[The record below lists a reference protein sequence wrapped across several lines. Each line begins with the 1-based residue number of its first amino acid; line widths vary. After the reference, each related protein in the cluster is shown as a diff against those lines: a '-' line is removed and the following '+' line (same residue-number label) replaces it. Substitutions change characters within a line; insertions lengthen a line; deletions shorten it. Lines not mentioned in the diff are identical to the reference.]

1 MKGHQ
6 FKSWIF
12 ELREIL
18 REIKNSHY
26 FLDSWTQFNSVG
38 SFIHIFFH
46 QERFIKLFDPRIWSI
61 LLSRNS
67 QGSTSNRYFTIKGV
81 ILFVVAV
88 LIYRINNRNMVERR
102 NLYLIGLLPIPM
114 NSIGPR
120 NDTLEE
126 AVGSSNINR
135 LIVSLLY
142 LPKGKKISE
151 SCFLNPKESTWVL
164 PITKKCSMPESN
176 WGSRWWR
183 NWIGKKRDSS
193 CKISNETVAGI
204 EILFKEKDIKYLEFL
219 FVYYMDDPIRKDH
232 DWELFDRLSL
242 RKRRNIINLNSG
254 PLFEILVK
262 HWICYLMPAFREKIP
277 IEVEG
282 FFKQQGAGST
292 IQSNDIE
299 HVSHLFSRN
308 RWAISLQNCAQFHM
322 WQFRQ
327 DLFVS
332 WGKNPPESDFLRNVS
347 RENLIWLDNVW
358 LVNKDR
364 FFSKVRN
371 VSSNIQYDSTRSS
384 FVQVRDS
391 SQLKGSSDQ
400 SRDHLDSISNEDS
413 EYYTLINQREIQQLK
428 ERSILWDPSFLQTE
442 RTEIESDRFPK
453 CLSGYSSMSRLF
465 TEREKQ
471 MINHL
476 LPEEIEEFLGNPT
489 RSVRSFF
496 SDRWSELHLGSNPTE
511 RSTRDQ
517 KLLKKQQDLSFV
529 PSRRS
534 ENKEMVNIFKIITY
548 LQNTVSIH
556 PISSDPGCDMVPKD
570 EPDMDS
576 SNKISFLNKNPFFD
590 LFHLFHDRNRG
601 GYTLHHDFESEE
613 RFQEM
618 ADLFT
623 LSITEPDLVYHKG
636 FAFSIDS
643 YGLDQKQF
651 LNEVFNSRD
660 ESKKKSLLVLPPIFY
675 EENESFYRRIRKKWV
690 RISCG
695 NDLEDPKPKI
705 VVFAS
710 NNIME
715 AVNQYR
721 LIRNLIQIQ
730 YSTYGYIRNVL
741 NRFFLMNRSDRN
753 FEYGIQRDQIGK
765 DTLNHRTLMKYT
777 INQHLSNLKKSQKRW
792 FDPLIFISRTERSM
806 NRDPDAYRYKW
817 SNGSK
822 NFQEHLEHFVSEQKS
837 RFQVVFDRLRINQ
850 YSIDWSEVIDK
861 KGLSKP
867 LRFFLSKSLL
877 FLSKLLF
884 FLSNSLP
891 FFFVSFGNIPIH
903 RSEIYIYELKGPN
916 DQLCNQL
923 LESIGLQIVHLKKWK
938 PFLLDNHDTSQKS
951 KFLINGG
958 TISPF
963 LFNKIPKWMIDSF
976 HTRNNRRKS
985 FDNTDSY
992 FSMIFHDQD
1001 NWLNPVKPFHR
1012 SSLISSFYKANRLRF
1027 LNNPHHFCF
1036 YCNKRFPFYVEK
1048 ARINNYDFTY
1058 GQFLNILFIRNKIFS
1073 LCVGKKKHAFW
1084 GRDTISPIESQG
1096 SNIFIPN
1103 DFPQSGG
1110 DETYNLYKSFHFPS
1124 RSDPFV
1130 RRAIYSIA
1138 DISGT
1143 PLTEGQIVNFERTYC
1158 QPLSDMNLSDSEG
1171 KNLHQYLNFNSNM
1184 GLIHTP
1190 CSENYLP
1197 SEKRKKR
1204 SLCLKKCVEKGQMYR
1219 TFQRDSAFSTL
1230 SKWNLFQTYMPWFLT
1245 STGYKYLNL
1254 IFLDT
1259 FSDLLPILSSSPK
1272 FVSIFH
1278 DIMHGSDISW
1288 RILQKKW
1295 CLPQWNLI
1303 REISSKCLHNLLLSE
1318 EMIDRNNE
1326 SPLISTHL
1334 RSPNVREFLYSILF
1348 LLLVAGYLV
1357 RTHLLFVSRASS
1369 ELQTEFEKVKS
1380 LMIPSSMIE
1389 LRKLLDRYPTSE
1401 PNSFWL
1407 KNLFLVAL
1415 EQLGDSLEEIRGSA
1429 SGGNMLLGGGPA
1441 YGVKSIRSKKKYLNI
1456 NLIDIIDLISIIPN
1470 PINRITFSRNTRHLS
1485 HTSKEIYSLIRK
1497 RKNVNGDWI
1506 DDKIESWVANSDSI
1520 DDEERE
1526 FLVQFST
1533 LTTEKRIDQ
1542 ILLSL
1547 THSDHLSKNDSG
1559 YQMIEQPGA
1568 IYLRY
1573 LVDIHKKYLMN
1584 YEFNTSCLAERRIFL
1599 AHYQTITYSQTSC
1612 GANSFHFPSHGK
1624 PFSLRLALSPSRGIL
1639 VIGSI
1644 GTGRSYLVKYLATN
1658 SYVPFITVFLNKFLD
1673 NKPKGFLIDDID
1685 IDDSDDID
1693 DIDID
1698 DNDIDDSDDIDASD
1712 DIDRDL
1718 DTELELLT
1726 MMNALTMDMMPEID
1740 RFYITLQFELAKAM
1754 SPCIIWIPN
1763 IHDLDVNESN
1773 YFSLGLLVNHLS
1785 RDCERCSTRNILV
1798 IASTHIPQKV
1808 DPALIAPNKL
1818 NTCIKI
1824 RRLLIPQQR
1833 KHLFTLSY
1841 TRGFRLEK
1849 KMFHTNGFGSITMG
1863 SNARDLVAL
1872 TNEALSI
1879 SITQKKSIIDTN
1891 TIRSVL
1897 HRQTWDLRSQVRSVQ
1912 DHGILFYQIGRAV
1925 AQNVLL
1931 SNCPVDPI
1939 SIYMKK
1945 KSCNEGDSYLYKW
1958 YFELGTS
1965 MKKLTILLY
1974 LLSCSAGSVAQDL
1987 WSLPGPD
1994 EKNGITSYGLVENDS
2009 DLVHGLLEVE
2019 GALVGS
2025 SRTEKD
2031 CSQFDNDR
2039 VTLLL
2044 RPEPRNPLDMMQN
2057 GSCSILDQRF
2067 LYEKYESEFEEGE
2080 GEGALDPQQIEE
2092 DLFNHIVWAP
2102 RIWRPWGFLFDCI
2115 ERPNELGF
2123 PYWSRSFR
2131 GKRIIYDEEDEL
2143 QENDSEFLQSGT
2155 MQYQTRDRSSKEQGL
2170 FRISQFI
2177 WDPADPLFFLFKD
2190 QPFVSVFSHRELFAD
2205 EEMSKGLLTSQTDP
2219 PTSIYKRWFIKKTQ
2233 EKHFELLINRQRW
2246 LRTNS
2251 SLSNG
2256 SFRSN
2261 TLSESYQYLS
2271 NLFLS
2276 NGTLLDQMTKTLLR
2290 KRWLFPDEMKIGF
2303 MEQEKDFPFLSRKDM
2318 WP

>member
-1 MKGHQ
+1 MKRHQ

-12 ELREIL
+12 EL

-26 FLDSWTQFNSVG
+26 FLDSWTKFDSVG
-38 SFIHIFFH
+38 SFTHIFFH
-46 QERFIKLFDPRIWSI
+46 QERFMKLFDPRIWSI
-61 LLSRNS
+61 LLSRDS

-81 ILFVVAV
+81 VLLVVAV
-88 LIYRINNRNMVERR
+88 LIYRINNRNMVERK
-102 NLYLIGLLPIPM
+102 NLYLMGLLPIPM

-126 AVGSSNINR
+126 SFGSSNINR

-151 SCFLNPKESTWVL
+151 SRFLDPKESTWVL
-164 PITKKCSMPESN
+164 PITKKCIMSESN

-204 EILFKEKDIKYLEFL
+204 EISFKEKDIKYLEFL

-232 DWELFDRLSL
+232 DWELFDRLSP
-242 RKRRNIINLNSG
+242 RKGRNIINLNSG
-254 PLFEILVK
+254 QLFEILVK
-262 HWICYLMPAFREKIP
+262 DWICYLMFAFREKIP

-299 HVSHLFSRN
+299 HVSHLFSRKK
-308 RWAISLQNCAQFHM
+308 WAISLQNCAQFHM

-332 WGKNPPESDFLRNVS
+332 WGNNPHESDFLRNIS
-347 RENLIWLDNVW
+347 RENWIWLDNVW

-364 FFSKVRN
+364 FFSKARN
-371 VSSNIQYDSTRSS
+371 ISSNIQYDSTRSI
-384 FVQVRDS
+384 FVQVTDS

-400 SRDHLDSISNEDS
+400 SRDPFDSISNEDS
-413 EYYTLINQREIQQLK
+413 EYHTLINQTEIQQLK

-471 MINHL
+471 MNNHL

-489 RSVRSFF
+489 RSIRSFF

-517 KLLKKQQDLSFV
+517 KLLKKQQDVSFV

-534 ENKEMVNIFKIITY
+534 ENKEMVDIFKIITY

-570 EPDMDS
+570 EPDMGS
-576 SNKISFLNKNPFFD
+576 SNKISFLNKNPFLD
-590 LFHLFHDRNRG
+590 LFHLFHDRNKG

-636 FAFSIDS
+636 FAFFIDS

-695 NDLEDPKPKI
+695 NDLEDPKQKR

-715 AVNQYR
+715 AVNQYG

-741 NRFFLMNRSDRN
+741 NQFFLMNRSDRN
-753 FEYGIQRDQIGK
+753 FEYGIQRDQIGN
-765 DTLNHRTLMKYT
+765 DTLNHLTIIKYT
-777 INQHLSNLKKSQKRW
+777 INQHLSNLKKSQKKW
-792 FDPLIFISRTERSM
+792 FDPLISRTERSM

-822 NFQEHLEHFVSEQKS
+822 NFQEHLEHFVSEQKH

-861 KGLSKP
+861 QDLSKS

-877 FLSKLLF
+877 FLSK
-884 FLSNSLP
+884 SLP
-891 FFFVSFGNIPIH
+891 FFFVSIGNIPIH
-903 RSEIYIYELKGPN
+903 RSEIHIYELKVPN

-923 LESIGLQIVHLKKWK
+923 LESIGVQIVHLNKLK
-938 PFLLDNHDTSQKS
+938 PFLLDDHDTSQRS

-992 FSMIFHDQD
+992 FSMISRDRD

-1027 LNNPHHFCF
+1027 LNNPHHFWF

-1048 ARINNYDFTY
+1048 TRINNYDLTY

-1073 LCVGKKKHAFW
+1073 LCVGKKKHVFLE
-1084 GRDTISPIESQG
+1084 RDTISPIESQV
-1096 SNIFIPN
+1096 SDIFIPN

-1110 DETYNLYKSFHFPS
+1110 ETYNLYKSFHFPI

-1143 PLTEGQIVNFERTYC
+1143 PLTEEQIVNFERTYC

-1190 CSENYLP
+1190 CSEKYLP

-1259 FSDLLPILSSSPK
+1259 FSDHLLPILSSSQK
-1272 FVSIFH
+1272 IVSIFH

-1288 RILQKKW
+1288 PIPQKKLW
-1295 CLPQWNLI
+1295 AILPQWNLI
-1303 REISSKCLHNLLLSE
+1303 SEISSKCLQNLLLSE
-1318 EMIDRNNE
+1318 EMIHRNNE
-1326 SPLISTHL
+1326 SPVPLIWTHL
-1334 RSPNVREFLYSILF
+1334 RSPNAREFLYSILF

-1369 ELQTEFEKVKS
+1369 ELQTELEKIKS
-1380 LMIPSSMIE
+1380 LMIPSYMIE

-1401 PNSFWL
+1401 LNSFWL

-1429 SGGNMLLGGGPA
+1429 SGGNMLWGGGPA
-1441 YGVKSIRSKKKYLNI
+1441 YGVKSIRSKKKFLNI
-1456 NLIDIIDLISIIPN
+1456 NLIDLISIIPN

-1506 DDKIESWVANSDSI
+1506 DDKIESLVANSDSI

-1559 YQMIEQPGA
+1559 YQMIEEPGA

-1584 YEFNTSCLAERRIFL
+1584 YEFNTPCLAERRIFL

-1658 SYVPFITVFLNKFLD
+1658 SYVPFITVFPNKFLD
-1673 NKPKGFLIDDID
+1673 DKPKGYLIDDID

-1693 DIDID
+1693 D
-1698 DNDIDDSDDIDASD
+1698 
-1712 DIDRDL
+1712 DL
-1718 DTELELLT
+1718 DTELLT
-1726 MMNALTMDMMPEID
+1726 MTNVLTMYMTPKID
-1740 RFYITLQFELAKAM
+1740 RFDITPQLELAKAM

-1763 IHDLDVNESN
+1763 IHDLYVNESN
-1773 YFSLGLLVNHLS
+1773 YLSLGLLVNYLS

-1798 IASTHIPQKV
+1798 IASTHIPKKV

-1833 KHLFTLSY
+1833 KHFFILSY
-1841 TRGFRLEK
+1841 TRGFHLEK
-1849 KMFHTNGFGSITMG
+1849 KMFHTNGFGSMTMG

-1879 SITQKKSIIDTN
+1879 SITQKKSILDTN
-1891 TIRSVL
+1891 TIRSAL

-1931 SNCPVDPI
+1931 SNCPIDPI

-1945 KSCNEGDSYLYKW
+1945 KSCKEGDSYLYKW

-1987 WSLPGPD
+1987 WSPPGPD
-1994 EKNGITSYGLVENDS
+1994 EKNWITSYGFVENDS

-2044 RPEPRNPLDMMQN
+2044 RSEPRNQLDMMQN
-2057 GSCSILDQRF
+2057 GSCSIVDQRF
-2067 LYEKYESEFEEGE
+2067 LYEKYESEFEGGE

-2102 RIWRPWGFLFDCI
+2102 RIWRPCGNLFDCI
-2115 ERPNELGF
+2115 ERTNELGF
-2123 PYWSRSFR
+2123 PYWARSFR
-2131 GKRIIYDEEDEL
+2131 GKRIIYHKEDEL

-2155 MQYQTRDRSSKEQGL
+2155 MQYQTRDRSSKEQGF
-2170 FRISQFI
+2170 FRISQFV
-2177 WDPADPLFFLFKD
+2177 WDPADPFFFLFKD
-2190 QPFVSVFSHRELFAD
+2190 QPFVSVFSRREFFAD
-2205 EEMSKGLLTSQTDP
+2205 EEMSKGLITSQTNP
-2219 PTSIYKRWFIKKTQ
+2219 PTSIYKRWFIKNTQ
-2233 EKHFELLINRQRW
+2233 EKHFELLIHRQRW

-2261 TLSESYQYLS
+2261 TPSESYQYLS

-2276 NGTLLDQMTKTLLR
+2276 NGTLLDQMTKALLR
-2290 KRWLFPDEMKIGF
+2290 KRWLFPDEMKHLIHVTG
-2303 MEQEKDFPFLSRKDM
+2303 ERFPI
-2318 WP
+2318 P

>member
-1 MKGHQ
+1 MTGHE
-6 FKSWIF
+6 FKSWIL

-46 QERFIKLFDPRIWSI
+46 QERFIKLFDSRIWSI
-61 LLSRNS
+61 LLSHNS

-81 ILFVVAV
+81 ILFGVAV
-88 LIYRINNRNMVERR
+88 LIYRINNRNMVERK

-126 AVGSSNINR
+126 SVGSSNINR

-142 LPKGKKISE
+142 LPKGKKIYE
-151 SCFLNPKESTWVL
+151 SSFLNPKESTWVL

-183 NWIGKKRDSS
+183 DWIGKKRDSS

-204 EILFKEKDIKYLEFL
+204 EILFKEKDLKYLEFF
-219 FVYYMDDPIRKDH
+219 FVYYRDDPIRKDH

-242 RKRRNIINLNSG
+242 RKRQNRINLNSG

-262 HWICYLMPAFREKIP
+262 HWICYLMSAFREKIP

-308 RWAISLQNCAQFHM
+308 KSAISLQNCAQFHM

-332 WGKNPPESDFLRNVS
+332 WGKNPPESDLLRNVS

-364 FFSKVRN
+364 FFRKVRN

-400 SRDHLDSISNEDS
+400 SRDHFDSISNEDS
-413 EYYTLINQREIQQLK
+413 EYHTLINQREIQQLK

-442 RTEIESDRFPK
+442 GTEIESNRFPK

-517 KLLKKQQDLSFV
+517 KLLKKQQDLSFL
-529 PSRRS
+529 RRS
-534 ENKEMVNIFKIITY
+534 ENKEMVNLFKIITY

-556 PISSDPGCDMVPKD
+556 PISSDSGCDMVPKD

-590 LFHLFHDRNRG
+590 LFHDRNRG

-613 RFQEM
+613 RFQEL

-623 LSITEPDLVYHKG
+623 LSITEPDLVYHKR

-643 YGLDQKQF
+643 YGLDPKQF
-651 LNEVFNSRD
+651 LNGVFNSRY
-660 ESKKKSLLVLPPIFY
+660 EWKTTSL
-675 EENESFYRRIRKKWV
+675 
-690 RISCG
+690 
-695 NDLEDPKPKI
+695 
-705 VVFAS
+705 
-710 NNIME
+710 
-715 AVNQYR
+715 
-721 LIRNLIQIQ
+721 
-730 YSTYGYIRNVL
+730 NVL

-765 DTLNHRTLMKYT
+765 DTLNHRTLMKYM

-792 FDPLIFISRTERSM
+792 FDPLIFFSRTERSM

-817 SNGSK
+817 STGSK

-861 KGLSKP
+861 KDLSKP
-867 LRFFLSKSLL
+867 LRFFLSKLL
-877 FLSKLLF
+877 L

-891 FFFVSFGNIPIH
+891 FLFVSFGNIPIH

-916 DQLCNQL
+916 DPQF
-923 LESIGLQIVHLKKWK
+923 LESIGLQIVHLKKLK
-938 PFLLDNHDTSQKS
+938 PFLLDDHETCQKY

-976 HTRNNRRKS
+976 HTRNNRKKS

-992 FSMIFHDQD
+992 FSMIFHDQY
-1001 NWLNPVKPFHR
+1001 NWLNPVKSFHR
-1012 SSLISSFYKANRLRF
+1012 SSLRSSFYKANKLRF

-1084 GRDTISPIESQG
+1084 GRDTISAIESQV
-1096 SNIFIPN
+1096 SNIFIPKA
-1103 DFPQSGG
+1103 FPQSG

-1124 RSDPFV
+1124 RSNPFV

-1171 KNLHQYLNFNSNM
+1171 KNLYQYLNFNSNM

-1190 CSENYLP
+1190 CSEKYLP

-1219 TFQRDSAFSTL
+1219 TFQRDSAYSTL

-1245 STGYKYLNL
+1245 STGYRYLKFL
-1254 IFLDT
+1254 FLDT
-1259 FSDLLPILSSSPK
+1259 FSDLLPILSSSQK

-1278 DIMHGSDISW
+1278 DIMHGSDIAW
-1288 RILQKKW
+1288 RILQKKF
-1295 CLPQWNLI
+1295 CLPQRNLI
-1303 REISSKCLHNLLLSE
+1303 SEISSKCFHNLLLSE
-1318 EMIDRNNE
+1318 EMIHRNNE

-1334 RSPNVREFLYSILF
+1334 TNVREFLYAILF
-1348 LLLVAGYLV
+1348 LLLVAAYLACT
-1357 RTHLLFVSRASS
+1357 RLLFVFGASS

-1415 EQLGDSLEEIRGSA
+1415 KQLGDSL
-1429 SGGNMLLGGGPA
+1429 GGNMLLGGGP
-1441 YGVKSIRSKKKYLNI
+1441 GVKSIRSKKKYLNI

-1520 DDEERE
+1520 DDEKRE

-1547 THSDHLSKNDSG
+1547 THSDHFSKNDSG

-1584 YEFNTSCLAERRIFL
+1584 YEFNTSSLAERRIFL

-1612 GANSFHFPSHGK
+1612 GANSLHFPSHGK
-1624 PFSLRLALSPSRGIL
+1624 PFSLRLALSLSRGTL

-1644 GTGRSYLVKYLATN
+1644 GTGRSYLVKYLAKN
-1658 SYVPFITVFLNKFLD
+1658 SYLPFITVFLNKFLD
-1673 NKPKGFLIDDID
+1673 NKSQGFDDID
-1685 IDDSDDID
+1685 IDIDDLYDID
-1693 DIDID
+1693 AS
-1698 DNDIDDSDDIDASD
+1698 NDIDVSNDIDASD
-1712 DIDRDL
+1712 DIL
-1718 DTELELLT
+1718 DMELELLT
-1726 MMNALTMDMMPEID
+1726 SMNALTMDMMPED
-1740 RFYITLQFELAKAM
+1740 EDLLYITLQFELAKAM

-1773 YFSLGLLVNHLS
+1773 YFSLGLLVNLLS
-1785 RDCERCSTRNILV
+1785 RDYETRNILV

-1833 KHLFTLSY
+1833 KHFFTLSY
-1841 TRGFRLEK
+1841 TRGFHLEK

-1891 TIRSVL
+1891 TIRSAL
-1897 HRQTWDLRSQVRSVQ
+1897 HRQIWDLRSQVRSVQ
-1912 DHGILFYQIGRAV
+1912 DHGILFYKIGRAV

-1931 SNCPVDPI
+1931 SNCPIDPI

-1945 KSCNEGDSYLYKW
+1945 KSCNEVDYYLYNW

-1974 LLSCSAGSVAQDL
+1974 LLSCSAGSVTQDL

-1994 EKNGITSYGLVENDS
+1994 EKNGITPYGLVENDS
-2009 DLVHGLLEVE
+2009 GLVRGLLEVE

-2025 SRTEKD
+2025 SRT
-2031 CSQFDNDR
+2031 CSQFDKDR

-2067 LYEKYESEFEEGE
+2067 LYEKDESEFEEGE
-2080 GEGALDPQQIEE
+2080 GEGALNRQQIEE

-2123 PYWSRSFR
+2123 PYWSRPFR
-2131 GKRIIYDEEDEL
+2131 GKRIVYDEEDEL

-2155 MQYQTRDRSSKEQGL
+2155 VQYQTRDRSSKEQGL

-2177 WDPADPLFFLFKD
+2177 WDPADPLFFLFKA

-2205 EEMSKGLLTSQTDP
+2205 EEMSKGLLTPQKNR
-2219 PTSIYKRWFIKKTQ
+2219 PTSLYKRWFIKKTQ

-2246 LRTNS
+2246 LRTNR

-2276 NGTLLDQMTKTLLR
+2276 NGTLLDQMTKALLR
-2290 KRWLFPDEMKIGF
+2290 KRWLFPDEMQIGF
-2303 MEQEKDFPFLSRKDM
+2303 METGEGFPI
-2318 WP
+2318 P

>member
-1 MKGHQ
+1 
-6 FKSWIF
+6 
-12 ELREIL
+12 
-18 REIKNSHY
+18 
-26 FLDSWTQFNSVG
+26 
-38 SFIHIFFH
+38 
-46 QERFIKLFDPRIWSI
+46 
-61 LLSRNS
+61 
-67 QGSTSNRYFTIKGV
+67 
-81 ILFVVAV
+81 
-88 LIYRINNRNMVERR
+88 
-102 NLYLIGLLPIPM
+102 
-114 NSIGPR
+114 
-120 NDTLEE
+120 
-126 AVGSSNINR
+126 
-135 LIVSLLY
+135 
-142 LPKGKKISE
+142 
-151 SCFLNPKESTWVL
+151 
-164 PITKKCSMPESN
+164 
-176 WGSRWWR
+176 
-183 NWIGKKRDSS
+183 
-193 CKISNETVAGI
+193 
-204 EILFKEKDIKYLEFL
+204 
-219 FVYYMDDPIRKDH
+219 
-232 DWELFDRLSL
+232 
-242 RKRRNIINLNSG
+242 
-254 PLFEILVK
+254 
-262 HWICYLMPAFREKIP
+262 
-277 IEVEG
+277 
-282 FFKQQGAGST
+282 
-292 IQSNDIE
+292 
-299 HVSHLFSRN
+299 
-308 RWAISLQNCAQFHM
+308 
-322 WQFRQ
+322 
-327 DLFVS
+327 
-332 WGKNPPESDFLRNVS
+332 
-347 RENLIWLDNVW
+347 
-358 LVNKDR
+358 
-364 FFSKVRN
+364 
-371 VSSNIQYDSTRSS
+371 
-384 FVQVRDS
+384 
-391 SQLKGSSDQ
+391 
-400 SRDHLDSISNEDS
+400 
-413 EYYTLINQREIQQLK
+413 
-428 ERSILWDPSFLQTE
+428 
-442 RTEIESDRFPK
+442 
-453 CLSGYSSMSRLF
+453 MSRLF

-471 MINHL
+471 MNKHL

-489 RSVRSFF
+489 RSIRSFF

-517 KLLKKQQDLSFV
+517 KLLKKEQDVSFV

-534 ENKEMVNIFKIITY
+534 ENKEIVNIFKIITY

-570 EPDMDS
+570 ELDMDS

-636 FAFSIDS
+636 FAFSI
-643 YGLDQKQF
+643 GLDQKQF

-690 RISCG
+690 RTSCG

-721 LIRNLIQIQ
+721 LIRNMIQIQ

-753 FEYGIQRDQIGK
+753 FEYGIQRDQIGN
-765 DTLNHRTLMKYT
+765 DTLNHRTIMKYT
-777 INQHLSNLKKSQKRW
+777 INQHLSNLKKSQKKW
-792 FDPLIFISRTERSM
+792 FDPLIFISRTERSV
-806 NRDPDAYRYKW
+806 NRDPNAYRYKW

-822 NFQEHLEHFVSEQKS
+822 NLQEHLEHFISEQKS
-837 RFQVVFDRLRINQ
+837 RFHFQVVFDRLRINQ
-850 YSIDWSEVIDK
+850 YSIDIDFDWSEVIDK
-861 KGLSKP
+861 KDLSKSLP
-867 LRFFLSKSLL
+867 FFLSKLLL
-877 FLSKLLF
+877 FLSKFLL

-903 RSEIYIYELKGPN
+903 RSEIHIYELKGPN

-923 LESIGLQIVHLKKWK
+923 LESIGLQIVHFKKLK
-938 PFLLDNHDTSQKS
+938 PFLLDDHETSQKS

-985 FDNTDSY
+985 FDNMDSY
-992 FSMIFHDQD
+992 FSMISHDQD

-1036 YCNKRFPFYVEK
+1036 YCNKGFPFYVEK

-1058 GQFLNILFIRNKIFS
+1058 GQFLNILFIRKKIFS
-1073 LCVGKKKHAFW
+1073 LCGGKKKYAFLE
-1084 GRDTISPIESQG
+1084 RDTISPIELQV

-1103 DFPQSGG
+1103 DFPQNG
-1110 DETYNLYKSFHFPS
+1110 DERYNLYKSFHFPI

-1143 PLTEGQIVNFERTYC
+1143 LLTEGQIVNFERTYC

-1190 CSENYLP
+1190 CSEKYLP

-1204 SLCLKKCVEKGQMYR
+1204 GLCLKKCLEKGQMYR

-1230 SKWNLFQTYMPWFLT
+1230 SKWNIFQTYMPWFLT
-1245 STGYKYLNL
+1245 STGYKYLNF

-1259 FSDLLPILSSSPK
+1259 FSDLLPILSSSQK

-1288 RILQKKW
+1288 RILQKKL

-1303 REISSKCLHNLLLSE
+1303 SDISSKCLHNLLPSE
-1318 EMIDRNNE
+1318 EMIHRNNE
-1326 SPLISTHL
+1326 SSLISTHL

-1357 RTHLLFVSRASS
+1357 RTHLLFVSRAYS
-1369 ELQTEFEKVKS
+1369 ELQTEFERVKS
-1380 LMIPSSMIE
+1380 LMIPSYMIE

-1401 PNSFWL
+1401 LNSFWL
-1407 KNLFLVAL
+1407 KNLFLVAR

-1429 SGGNMLLGGGPA
+1429 SVGNMLWGGGPA

-1456 NLIDIIDLISIIPN
+1456 NLIDIISIIPN
-1470 PINRITFSRNTRHLS
+1470 PINRIAFSRNTRHLS

-1506 DDKIESWVANSDSI
+1506 DDKIESWVSNSDSI
-1520 DDEERE
+1520 DDKERE

-1624 PFSLRLALSPSRGIL
+1624 PFSLRLALSLSRGIL
-1639 VIGSI
+1639 VIGSL

-1673 NKPKGFLIDDID
+1673 NKPKGFLVDDSDDINDSDD
-1685 IDDSDDID
+1685 IDDSDD
-1693 DIDID
+1693 
-1698 DNDIDDSDDIDASD
+1698 
-1712 DIDRDL
+1712 RDF

-1726 MMNALTMDMMPEID
+1726 MMNALTMGMMPEID

-1773 YFSLGLLVNHLS
+1773 YLSLGLLVNYLS

-1798 IASTHIPQKV
+1798 IASTHIPKKV

-1833 KHLFTLSY
+1833 KHFFTLSY
-1841 TRGFRLEK
+1841 TRGFHLEK

-1863 SNARDLVAL
+1863 SNVRDLVAL

-1891 TIRSVL
+1891 IIRSAL

-1931 SNCPVDPI
+1931 SNCSIDPI

-1987 WSLPGPD
+1987 WSLPRPD

-2019 GALVGS
+2019 GAPVGS

-2057 GSCSILDQRF
+2057 GSCSIVDQRF
-2067 LYEKYESEFEEGE
+2067 LYEQYESEFEEGE
-2080 GEGALDPQQIEE
+2080 GVLDPQRIEE

-2123 PYWSRSFR
+2123 PYWVRSFR
-2131 GKRIIYDEEDEL
+2131 GKRIIYDEEDGL

-2155 MQYQTRDRSSKEQGL
+2155 MQYQTRDRSSKEQGF

-2190 QPFVSVFSHRELFAD
+2190 QPFISVFSHREFFAD
-2205 EEMSKGLLTSQTDP
+2205 EEMSKGLLTSQTDL
-2219 PTSIYKRWFIKKTQ
+2219 PTSIYKRWFIKNTQ
-2233 EKHFELLINRQRW
+2233 ERYFELLIHRQRW

-2256 SFRSN
+2256 FFRSN
-2261 TLSESYQYLS
+2261 TPSESYQYLS
-2271 NLFLS
+2271 KLFLS

-2290 KRWLFPDEMKIGF
+2290 KRWLFPDEMKI
-2303 MEQEKDFPFLSRKDM
+2303 
-2318 WP
+2318 

>member
-12 ELREIL
+12 EL

-46 QERFIKLFDPRIWSI
+46 QERFIKLLDSRIWSI

-81 ILFVVAV
+81 VLFVVAV
-88 LIYRINNRNMVERR
+88 LIYRINNRKMVERK
-102 NLYLIGLLPIPM
+102 NLYLTGFLPIPM
-114 NSIGPR
+114 NFIGPR

-126 AVGSSNINR
+126 SFGSSNINR

-151 SCFLNPKESTWVL
+151 SCFLDPKESTWVL
-164 PITKKCSMPESN
+164 PITKKCIMPESN

-204 EILFKEKDIKYLEFL
+204 EISFKEKDIKYLEFL
-219 FVYYMDDPIRKDH
+219 FVYYMDDQIRKDH
-232 DWELFDRLSL
+232 DWELFDRLSP

-254 PLFEILVK
+254 QLFEILVK
-262 HWICYLMPAFREKIP
+262 DWICYLMFAFREKIP

-308 RWAISLQNCAQFHM
+308 KWAISLQNCAQFHM

-327 DLFVS
+327 DLFFS
-332 WGKNPPESDFLRNVS
+332 WGKNPHESDFLRNIS
-347 RENLIWLDNVW
+347 REDWIWLDNVW

-371 VSSNIQYDSTRSS
+371 VLSNIQYDSTRSS
-384 FVQVRDS
+384 FVQVTDS

-400 SRDHLDSISNEDS
+400 SRDHFDSISNEDS
-413 EYYTLINQREIQQLK
+413 EYHTLINQREIQQLK

-453 CLSGYSSMSRLF
+453 CFSGYSSMSRLF

-471 MINHL
+471 MNNHP

-489 RSVRSFF
+489 RSIRSFF
-496 SDRWSELHLGSNPTE
+496 SDRWSELHLGSNPIE

-517 KLLKKQQDLSFV
+517 KLLKKEQDVSFV

-534 ENKEMVNIFKIITY
+534 ENKEIVNIFKIITY

-570 EPDMDS
+570 ELDMDS
-576 SNKISFLNKNPFFD
+576 SNKISFLNKNPFFY
-590 LFHLFHDRNRG
+590 LFHLFHDRNRR

-660 ESKKKSLLVLPPIFY
+660 ESKKKYLLVLPPIFY

-690 RISCG
+690 RTSRG
-695 NDLEDPKPKI
+695 NDLEDPKQKI

-730 YSTYGYIRNVL
+730 YNTYGYIRNVL
-741 NRFFLMNRSDRN
+741 NRFFLMNRSDRY
-753 FEYGIQRDQIGK
+753 FEYGIQRDQIGN
-765 DTLNHRTLMKYT
+765 DTLNHRTIMKYT
-777 INQHLSNLKKSQKRW
+777 INQHLSNLKKGQKKW
-792 FDPLIFISRTERSM
+792 FDPLILISRTERSM
-806 NRDPDAYRYKW
+806 NRDPNAYRYKW

-822 NFQEHLEHFVSEQKS
+822 NFQEHFISEQKS
-837 RFQVVFDRLRINQ
+837 HFHFQVVFDRLRINQ

-861 KGLSKP
+861 KDLSKS
-867 LRFFLSKSLL
+867 LRFFLSKLLL
-877 FLSKLLF
+877 FLSKFLL

-903 RSEIYIYELKGPN
+903 RSEIHIYELKGPN

-923 LESIGLQIVHLKKWK
+923 LESIGLQIVHLKKLK
-938 PFLLDNHDTSQKS
+938 PFLLDDHDTSQKS

-976 HTRNNRRKS
+976 HTINKRRKS

-992 FSMIFHDQD
+992 FSMISHDQD

-1012 SSLISSFYKANRLRF
+1012 SSLISSFYKATRLRF

-1036 YCNKRFPFYVEK
+1036 YCNKRFPFYVDYAEK

-1073 LCVGKKKHAFW
+1073 LCGGKKKHAFLE
-1084 GRDTISPIESQG
+1084 RDTISPIESQV

-1103 DFPQSGG
+1103 DFPQSG
-1110 DETYNLYKSFHFPS
+1110 DERYNLYKSFHFPI

-1130 RRAIYSIA
+1130 RRAIYWIA

-1190 CSENYLP
+1190 CSEKYLP
-1197 SEKRKKR
+1197 SKKRKKR
-1204 SLCLKKCVEKGQMYR
+1204 SLCLKKCLEKGQMYR

-1245 STGYKYLNL
+1245 STGYKYLNFL
-1254 IFLDT
+1254 FLDT
-1259 FSDLLPILSSSPK
+1259 FSDLLPILSSSQK

-1288 RILQKKW
+1288 RILPKKL

-1303 REISSKCLHNLLLSE
+1303 SEISSKCLHNLLLSE
-1318 EMIDRNNE
+1318 EMIHRNNE
-1326 SPLISTHL
+1326 SPSISTHL

-1348 LLLVAGYLV
+1348 LLLVAVYLV
-1357 RTHLLFVSRASS
+1357 HTHLLFVSRAYS

-1380 LMIPSSMIE
+1380 LMIPSYMIE

-1401 PNSFWL
+1401 LNSFWL

-1415 EQLGDSLEEIRGSA
+1415 EQLGDSLEEIWGSA
-1429 SGGNMLLGGGPA
+1429 SGGNMLWGGGPA
-1441 YGVKSIRSKKKYLNI
+1441 YGVKSIRSKKKDWNI
-1456 NLIDIIDLISIIPN
+1456 NLIDLISIIPN
-1470 PINRITFSRNTRHLS
+1470 PINRIAFSRNTRHLS

-1506 DDKIESWVANSDSI
+1506 DDKMESWVSNSDSI
-1520 DDEERE
+1520 DDKERE

-1584 YEFNTSCLAERRIFL
+1584 YEFNTSCLAERRTFL

-1658 SYVPFITVFLNKFLD
+1658 SYLPFITVFLNKFLD
-1673 NKPKGFLIDDID
+1673 NKPKGFLIDD
-1685 IDDSDDID
+1685 SDDID
-1693 DIDID
+1693 DSGDID
-1698 DNDIDDSDDIDASD
+1698 DSD

-1773 YFSLGLLVNHLS
+1773 DLSLGLLVNYLS

-1833 KHLFTLSY
+1833 KHFFTLSY
-1841 TRGFRLEK
+1841 TRGFHLEK

-1863 SNARDLVAL
+1863 SNVRDLVAL

-1879 SITQKKSIIDTN
+1879 SITHKKSIIDTN
-1891 TIRSVL
+1891 IIRSAL

-1931 SNCPVDPI
+1931 SNCSIDPI

-1945 KSCNEGDSYLYKW
+1945 KSCNEGGSYLYKW

-1974 LLSCSAGSVAQDL
+1974 LLSCSAGSVVQDL

-2031 CSQFDNDR
+2031 SSRFDNDR

-2044 RPEPRNPLDMMQN
+2044 RPEPRNPLDMIQN
-2057 GSCSILDQRF
+2057 RSCSIVDQRF
-2067 LYEKYESEFEEGE
+2067 LYEQYESEFEEGE
-2080 GEGALDPQQIEE
+2080 GEGVLDPQQIEE

-2115 ERPNELGF
+2115 ERPNSLGF
-2123 PYWSRSFR
+2123 PYWARSFR

-2155 MQYQTRDRSSKEQGL
+2155 VQYQTRDRSSKEQGF

-2190 QPFVSVFSHRELFAD
+2190 QPFVSVFSHREFFAD
-2205 EEMSKGLLTSQTDP
+2205 EEMSKGLLTSQTDL
-2219 PTSIYKRWFIKKTQ
+2219 PTSIYKRWFIKNTQ
-2233 EKHFELLINRQRW
+2233 EKHFGLLIHRQRW

-2256 SFRSN
+2256 FFRSN
-2261 TLSESYQYLS
+2261 TPSESYQYLS

-2303 MEQEKDFPFLSRKDM
+2303 M
-2318 WP
+2318 

>member
-1 MKGHQ
+1 MKRHQ

-12 ELREIL
+12 EL

-26 FLDSWTQFNSVG
+26 FLDSWIKFDSVG
-38 SFIHIFFH
+38 SFTHIFFH
-46 QERFIKLFDPRIWSI
+46 QERFMKLFDPRIWSI
-61 LLSRNS
+61 LLSRDS

-81 ILFVVAV
+81 VLLVVAV
-88 LIYRINNRNMVERR
+88 LISRINNRKMVERK
-102 NLYLIGLLPIPM
+102 NLYLMGLLPIPM

-120 NDTLEE
+120 NETLEE
-126 AVGSSNINR
+126 SFWSSNINR

-151 SCFLNPKESTWVL
+151 SCFMDPQESTWVL
-164 PITKKCSMPESN
+164 PINKKCIMPESN
-176 WGSRWWR
+176 RSSRWWR
-183 NWIGKKRDSS
+183 NRIGKKRDSS

-204 EILFKEKDIKYLEFL
+204 EISFKEKDSKYLEFL
-219 FVYYMDDPIRKDH
+219 FLSYTDDPIRKDH
-232 DWELFDRLSL
+232 DWELFDRLSP
-242 RKRRNIINLNSG
+242 RKKRNIINLNSG
-254 PLFEILVK
+254 QLFEILGK
-262 HWICYLMPAFREKIP
+262 DLICYLMSAFREKRP
-277 IEVEG
+277 IEGEV
-282 FFKQQGAGST
+282 FFKQQGAEAT

-308 RWAISLQNCAQFHM
+308 KWGISLQNCAQFHM

-327 DLFVS
+327 ELFVS
-332 WGKNPPESDFLRNVS
+332 WGKNQHESDFLRNVS

-371 VSSNIQYDSTRSS
+371 VLSNIQYDSTRSI

-400 SRDHLDSISNEDS
+400 SIDHFDSIRNEDS
-413 EYYTLINQREIQQLK
+413 EYHTLIDQTEIQQLK
-428 ERSILWDPSFLQTE
+428 ERSILLDPSFLQTE

-453 CLSGYSSMSRLF
+453 CLFGSSSMSRLF

-471 MINHL
+471 MNNHL

-489 RSVRSFF
+489 RSIRSFF

-517 KLLKKQQDLSFV
+517 KFLKKKQDVSFV

-534 ENKEMVNIFKIITY
+534 ENKEMVDIFKIITY
-548 LQNTVSIH
+548 LQNTASIH

-576 SNKISFLNKNPFFD
+576 SNKISFLKKNPFFD
-590 LFHLFHDRNRG
+590 LFHLFHDRNKG

-623 LSITEPDLVYHKG
+623 LSITEPDLVYHRG

-643 YGLDQKQF
+643 YGLDQKKF

-660 ESKKKSLLVLPPIFY
+660 ESKNKSLLVLPPLFY
-675 EENESFYRRIRKKWV
+675 EENESFYRRIRKKSV
-690 RISCG
+690 RIYCG
-695 NDLEDPKPKI
+695 NDLEDPKLKTA
-705 VVFAS
+705 VFAS

-730 YSTYGYIRNVL
+730 YSTYGYIRNVS

-753 FEYGIQRDQIGK
+753 FEYGIQRDRIGN
-765 DTLNHRTLMKYT
+765 DTLNHITIMKYT
-777 INQHLSNLKKSQKRW
+777 INQHLSNLKKSQKKW
-792 FDPLIFISRTERSM
+792 FDPLISRTERSM
-806 NRDPDAYRYKW
+806 NRDPDAYRYKC

-822 NFQEHLEHFVSEQKS
+822 NFQEHLEHFVSEQKN
-837 RFQVVFDRLRINQ
+837 RFQVVFNRLRINQ
-850 YSIDWSEVIDK
+850 YSIDWSEAIDK
-861 KGLSKP
+861 QDLSKS

-877 FLSKLLF
+877 FLSK
-884 FLSNSLP
+884 SLP
-891 FFFVSFGNIPIH
+891 FLSKSLPLFFVSIGNIPIH
-903 RSEIYIYELKGPN
+903 RSEIHIYELKGPN

-923 LESIGLQIVHLKKWK
+923 LESIGVQIVHLNKLK
-938 PFLLDNHDTSQKS
+938 PFLFLLDDHDTSQRP

-958 TISPF
+958 TILPF
-963 LFNKIPKWMIDSF
+963 LFKKIPKWMIDSF

-992 FSMIFHDQD
+992 FSMISQDRD

-1027 LNNPHHFCF
+1027 LNDPHHFWF

-1048 ARINNYDFTY
+1048 TRINNYDLTY

-1073 LCVGKKKHAFW
+1073 LCVGKKKHIFLE
-1084 GRDTISPIESQG
+1084 RETISPIESRV
-1096 SNIFIPN
+1096 SDIFIPK
-1103 DFPQSGG
+1103 DFPQSG
-1110 DETYNLYKSFHFPS
+1110 DETYNLYKSFHF

-1138 DISGT
+1138 DISAT
-1143 PLTEGQIVNFERTYC
+1143 PLTEEQIVNFERTYC

-1171 KNLHQYLNFNSNM
+1171 KNLYQYLSFNSNM

-1190 CSENYLP
+1190 CSEKYLP
-1197 SEKRKKR
+1197 SGKRKKR
-1204 SLCLKKCVEKGQMYR
+1204 SLCLKKCVEKRQMYR
-1219 TFQRDSAFSTL
+1219 IFQRDSAFSNL

-1245 STGYKYLNL
+1245 STGCKYLNFTL
-1254 IFLDT
+1254 LDT
-1259 FSDLLPILSSSPK
+1259 FSDPLPILSSSQK

-1288 RILQKKW
+1288 PIPQKI
-1295 CLPQWNLI
+1295 LPQWTLI
-1303 REISSKCLHNLLLSE
+1303 SEISSKCLQNLLLSE
-1318 EMIDRNNE
+1318 EMIHRNNE
-1326 SPLISTHL
+1326 SPVPLIWTHL
-1334 RSPNVREFLYSILF
+1334 RSTNAREFLYSILF

-1357 RTHLLFVSRASS
+1357 RIHLLFVSRASS
-1369 ELQTEFEKVKS
+1369 ELETELEKIKS
-1380 LMIPSSMIE
+1380 LMIPSYMIE

-1401 PNSFWL
+1401 LNSFWL
-1407 KNLFLVAL
+1407 KNLLLVAL

-1456 NLIDIIDLISIIPN
+1456 NLIDLISIIPN

-1485 HTSKEIYSLIRK
+1485 RTSKELYSLIRK

-1533 LTTEKRIDQ
+1533 LTTEKGIDQ

-1559 YQMIEQPGA
+1559 YQMIEQPGS

-1584 YEFNTSCLAERRIFL
+1584 YEFNRSCLAERRIFL

-1644 GTGRSYLVKYLATN
+1644 GTGRSYLVKYLTTN
-1658 SYVPFITVFLNKFLD
+1658 SYVPFITVFPNKFLD
-1673 NKPKGFLIDDID
+1673 DKPKGYLIDDID

-1693 DIDID
+1693 ID
-1698 DNDIDDSDDIDASD
+1698 DSDDIDIDDSDDIDD
-1712 DIDRDL
+1712 DL
-1718 DTELELLT
+1718 DTELLT
-1726 MMNALTMDMMPEID
+1726 MTNVLTMYMTPKID
-1740 RFYITLQFELAKAM
+1740 RFDITLQFELAKAM

-1763 IHDLDVNESN
+1763 IHDLYVNESN
-1773 YFSLGLLVNHLS
+1773 YLSLGLLENYLS
-1785 RDCERCSTRNILV
+1785 RDFERCSTRNILV

-1833 KHLFTLSY
+1833 KHFFILSY
-1841 TRGFRLEK
+1841 TRGFHLEK
-1849 KMFHTNGFGSITMG
+1849 KMFHTNVFGSITMG
-1863 SNARDLVAL
+1863 SNARDLVVL
-1872 TNEALSI
+1872 INEALSI
-1879 SITQKKSIIDTN
+1879 SITQKKSIIETN
-1891 TIRSVL
+1891 TIRSAL

-1931 SNCPVDPI
+1931 SNCPIDPI

-1945 KSCNEGDSYLYKW
+1945 KSCKEGDSYLYKW

-1987 WSLPGPD
+1987 WSSPGPD
-1994 EKNGITSYGLVENDS
+1994 EKNGITSYGFVENDS

-2019 GALVGS
+2019 SALVGS
-2025 SRTEKD
+2025 LRTEKD
-2031 CSQFDNDR
+2031 CSQFDNNR

-2044 RPEPRNPLDMMQN
+2044 RSEPRNQLDMMQN
-2057 GSCSILDQRF
+2057 GSCSIVDQRF

-2080 GEGALDPQQIEE
+2080 GAVDPQQIEE

-2102 RIWRPWGFLFDCI
+2102 RIWRPCGNLFDCI
-2115 ERPNELGF
+2115 ERPTELGF
-2123 PYWSRSFR
+2123 PYWGGSFR
-2131 GKRIIYDEEDEL
+2131 GKRIIYHKEDEL

-2155 MQYQTRDRSSKEQGL
+2155 MQYQTRDRSSKEQGF

-2177 WDPADPLFFLFKD
+2177 WDPADPFFFLFKD
-2190 QPFVSVFSHRELFAD
+2190 QPFVSVFSRREFFAD
-2205 EEMSKGLLTSQTDP
+2205 EEMSKGLITYQKNP
-2219 PTSIYKRWFIKKTQ
+2219 PTSIYKRWFIKNTQ
-2233 EKHFELLINRQRW
+2233 EKHFELLIHRQRW

-2290 KRWLFPDEMKIGF
+2290 KRWLFPDEMKHLIHVTG
-2303 MEQEKDFPFLSRKDM
+2303 ERFPI
-2318 WP
+2318 P